1 MKVTNYNT
9 LSRREAVMSR
19 EEKISLKRLLDK
31 VA

>member
-1 MKVTNYNT
+1 MKITNNT

-19 EEKISLKRLLDK
+19 EEKRSLKRLLDK